1 MGGGVGRDKGERGKG
16 NQFNLFKGHRNT
28 ITLEYDPLH
37 YYAPAILR
45 MRSTASALLLLRY
58 CHL

>member
-1 MGGGVGRDKGERGKG
+1 MGVGVGRDKGERGKG

-28 ITLEYDPLH
+28 ISLEYGPLH
-37 YYAPAILR
+37 YYAPAIFR
-45 MRSTASALLLLRY
+45 IRSTDSALLLLRY

>member
-1 MGGGVGRDKGERGKG
+1 MGVGVGRDKGKRGKG
-16 NQFNLFKGHRNT
+16 NQFNSSKGHRNT

-37 YYAPAILR
+37 YYAPIIFRL
-45 MRSTASALLLLRY
+45 RSTASALLLLRY